1 MPVDETEAAFE
12 NEFWDHWEAGIYVEV
27 TSGEPLFASDDK
39 HDAGMGPLTTLCK
52 VRFLRIADLIAW
64 GSILNFG
71 SKAGTDGIFTIGRC
85 ADAAGGWLPTAQTLH
100 NREFCYILFSLW
112 IVGKVPNSY
121 T

>member
-52 VRFLRIADLIAW
+52 VRLLRVAVIGASS
-64 GSILNFG
+64 SIGQSGLV
-71 SKAGTDGIFTIGRC
+71 AVVRY
-85 ADAAGGWLPTAQTLH
+85 AAHQ
-100 NREFCYILFSLW
+100 
-112 IVGKVPNSY
+112 
-121 T
+121 